1 MIKETFYKDRPAV
14 EISNGKITAK
24 FLPLDGAK
32 IASIK
37 DEEGMEFL
45 AQAKG
50 EQYRVLGVETNYIDA
65 ECSSFD
71 DMFPTI
77 DPCEINSMQYLDHG
91 ESTRREHQFEI
102 QKDSVKFTCT
112 LDNLNILYEKTAYF
126 EGDALAVKYTIT
138 NKNDFDFP
146 YLWAG
151 HMMFA
156 GELGSEVVSEFENK
170 FEKEVMFGQAPE
182 KPNALGAFENNK
194 QWKFYYIGAITPFE
208 CAIKY
213 PLSKKRVN
221 ISFDNQVIKYLGL
234 WMNEGFLN
242 GMYNVAV
249 EPCSALY
256 DAPNKAKETCSFI
269 PAGDKIEFTLKI
281 NIEKERK

>member
-1 MIKETFYKDRPAV
+1 MIKETLYKDRPAV

-37 DEEGMEFL
+37 DEDGKELL
-45 AQAKG
+45 AQARG
-50 EQYRVLGVETNYIDA
+50 EKYRVLGVETNYVDA

-77 DPCEINSMQYLDHG
+77 DPCEINGMKYLDHG

-102 QKDSVKFTCT
+102 KEDSVNFICR
-112 LDNLNILYEKTAYF
+112 LDSLNILYEKTAF
-126 EGDALAVKYTIT
+126 FDGDALAVKYSIT

-156 GELGSEVVSEFENK
+156 GELGAEVLSEFENK
-170 FEKEVMFGQAPE
+170 FEKEVMFGVPCE
-182 KPNALGAFENNK
+182 KPNVLCTHEAQK
-194 QWKFYYIGAITPFE
+194 QWKFYYRGAITPFF
-208 CAIKY
+208 CTIKY
-213 PLSKKRVN
+213 PISKRRVTV
-221 ISFDNQVIKYLGL
+221 SFDNQVIKYLGL
-234 WMNEGFLN
+234 WMNAGFLN

-256 DAPNKAKETCSFI
+256 DAPDKAKDTCSYI

-281 NIEKERK
+281 NIEKEI